1 MRAREKKKRLLIVA
15 LAEGG
20 QGCLIPGPYFPGFDK
35 VLNIAGVRAW
45 AVNRG
50 PRKKDAGGG
59 SMEGGIDEGIS
70 PGVLQTALR

>member
-1 MRAREKKKRLLIVA
+1 MLVVA

-45 AVNRG
+45 VVNRD
-50 PRKKDAGGG
+50 PRKREAGG

-70 PGVLQTALR
+70 PAVLQAALR